1 MKRTALFFVFLFS
14 SFVLFAQ
21 QARVDKIEPPFW
33 WTGMHDPTLQLL
45 VYGKDIASA
54 SVTINKPGVELVTVK
69 PMPNKDYLVVNLK
82 VSKTA
87 QPGKFLIVFQTK
99 NGNIERTYE
108 LKKRRE
114 HADVKTPFQENDA
127 IYLITPDRFAN
138 GDTTNDTV
146 AGYAEKANRS
156 INYGR
161 HGGDLKGMTEH
172 LDYIKKLGMTAIW
185 PMPLLENNQAAY
197 TYHGYAISNFYQTDK
212 RYGSNDD
219 YKAFVSA
226 AHQKGLKVLMDQV
239 FNHCGSAHY
248 WMKDMPSPT
257 WINSM
262 DSIGRCNFSIA
273 TISDPYAS
281 KSDLKRQVRGY
292 FDTNMPDLNLDN
304 PILAKY
310 MIQNSIWWVEYANLD
325 GLRID
330 TYPYFSKIFSAKW
343 RQRIEEEYPGMFVV
357 AEVWV
362 GDVSHE
368 VYWNRKGR
376 NPDGYQSHLKSITDF
391 PLYFATLRA
400 FKKGGNVSEVFNTL
414 TKDYLYGHPEMNMIF
429 PDNHD
434 VDRIMGDLN
443 GDYNRLKLAL
453 SFMATTRGILQWYY
467 GTEILMKGLKPD
479 GIIREDMPGGWTS
492 DTVNVFNDENLT
504 SEQQNALDFSTRL
517 LNWRKNSKAIASGKL
532 LHFVPENNVYVYF
545 RIAGSEKVMVV
556 LNNNTEAQS
565 LNTARF
571 DEILKGVRTGINI
584 LTGDK
589 INFESSLNIPPLTPY
604 IIEL

>member
-1 MKRTALFFVFLFS
+1 
-14 SFVLFAQ
+14 
-21 QARVDKIEPPFW
+21 
-33 WTGMHDPTLQLL
+33 
-45 VYGKDIASA
+45 
-54 SVTINKPGVELVTVK
+54 
-69 PMPNKDYLVVNLK
+69 
-82 VSKTA
+82 
-87 QPGKFLIVFQTK
+87 
-99 NGNIERTYE
+99 
-108 LKKRRE
+108 
-114 HADVKTPFQENDA
+114 
-127 IYLITPDRFAN
+127 
-138 GDTTNDTV
+138 
-146 AGYAEKANRS
+146 
-156 INYGR
+156 
-161 HGGDLKGMTEH
+161 
-172 LDYIKKLGMTAIW
+172 MTAIW

-219 YKAFVSA
+219 YKAFVNA

-248 WMKDMPSPT
+248 WMKDLPSPT

-262 DSIGRCNFSIA
+262 DSIGRCIFSNA

-281 KSDLKRQVRGY
+281 KSDMKRQVRGY

-330 TYPYFSKIFSAKW
+330 TYPYFSKTFSARWK
-343 RQRIEEEYPGMFVV
+343 QRIDEEYPGMFVV
-357 AEVWV
+357 GEVWAT
-362 GDVSHE
+362 DVSHE
-368 VYWNRKGR
+368 IYWNRKGT
-376 NPDGYQSHLKSITDF
+376 NPDGYQSHLESIIDF
-391 PLYFATLRA
+391 PIYYATLRA
-400 FKKGGNVSEVFNTL
+400 FKKGGNVSEVYNTL

-479 GIIREDMPGGWTS
+479 GIIREDMPGGWDS
-492 DTVNVFNDENLT
+492 DTVNVFKDKNL
-504 SEQQNALDFSTRL
+504 SPEQQNALDFSTRL

-545 RIAGSEKVMVV
+545 RIAGNEKVMVV

-565 LNTARF
+565 LNMARF
-571 DEILKGVRTGINI
+571 DEILKGVRKGTNI